1 MKIINKKAP
10 VSFKITEKFEAGIVL
25 LGSEVKAIRL
35 GHVDLG
41 SSYVKIID
49 NEAFLVNAKIFPYKF
64 SRLENYDEGRSRK
77 LLLHK
82 KEITTLK
89 SKLEQKHVTLV
100 PTAIY
105 IKDGHFKLEIALG
118 SGKKAFEMRKD
129 AKRKALDRASERELR
144 TS

>member
-1 MKIINKKAP
+1 M
-10 VSFKITEKFEAGIVL
+10 
-25 LGSEVKAIRL
+25 
-35 GHVDLG
+35 
-41 SSYVKIID
+41 
-49 NEAFLVNAKIFPYKF
+49 NAKIFPYKF

-82 KEITTLK
+82 KEIMVLK
-89 SKLEQKHVTLV
+89 SKLEQKHVTLI

-105 IKDGHFKLEIALG
+105 IKDGRFKLEIALG

-129 AKRKALDRASERELR
+129 AKRKALDRANERELR